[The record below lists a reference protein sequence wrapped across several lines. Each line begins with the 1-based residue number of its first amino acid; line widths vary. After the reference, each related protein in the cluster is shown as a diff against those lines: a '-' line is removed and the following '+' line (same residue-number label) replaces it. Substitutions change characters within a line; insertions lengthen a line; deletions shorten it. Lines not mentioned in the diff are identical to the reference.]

1 MESFRRLSSREKS
14 CCNRATVL
22 LHHVISEQEW
32 DFANRLLK
40 DATKYK
46 RSLRTSDTIA
56 SDFIIHHACRMNAPL
71 LTIVRLSA
79 MYPMNLNTADDDGR
93 YPLHLAVA
101 SGCTPDV
108 IRFFVRNNPSSAEVQ
123 DKFGKTPLHYAGECY
138 AENFIRNRLG
148 FPDFNEVH
156 SNTFLVVEMLV
167 DVAPQSTNLED
178 EDEMNPIEYA
188 LVSATNIKTIKVM
201 QRASRKEWRKQAESI
216 RHPVQSTVAAITA

>member
-1 MESFRRLSSREKS
+1 MESFRRLSSMEKS
-14 CCNRATVL
+14 CNRATVL
-22 LHHVISEQEW
+22 LHQLINEQDW
-32 DFANRLLK
+32 DSVNRL
-40 DATKYK
+40 ATKKYK

-71 LTIVRLSA
+71 LTIARLSA
-79 MYPMNLNTADDDGR
+79 IYPMNLNTADDEGR

-108 IRFFVRNNPSSAEVQ
+108 IRFFVGNNPSSAEVQ

-167 DVAPQSTNLED
+167 AVAPQSTNLED

-188 LVSATNIKTIKVM
+188 LVSATNIKTIKMM
-201 QRASRKEWRKQAESI
+201 QRASRKEWRKRAESI

>member
-1 MESFRRLSSREKS
+1 MKAFRRLSSLEKS
-14 CCNRATVL
+14 CNRATVL
-22 LHHVISEQEW
+22 LHHMINEQEW

-79 MYPMNLNTADDDGR
+79 IYPMNLNTADDDGR

-123 DKFGKTPLHYAGECY
+123 DKFGKTPLHYAGQFY

-188 LVSATNIKTIKVM
+188 LVSATNIKTIKMM